1 MDKNKEKAPSST
13 FRAIWLLYLTLFYC
27 TGVLTANVENLL
39 SFLFGTT
46 EFGIGFSIA
55 MFYIVCIISSLFFG
69 YFCDKI
75 SKKIPR
81 KWLFFLTNSIWIL
94 GYGLASLAINY
105 YFYLTYI
112 CIAAIGSGAFLPIG
126 YSIIGDFYPPKDRAK
141 KYGMMQVSI
150 ALGIGIGVILGGIL
164 GSYLRALGW
173 RYAYGVGFILGLIS
187 LLLFGVKGVNPKRA
201 SSEPEFEDL
210 QGSIEYDYKI
220 TLDNL
225 FSLFKKKSIL
235 SVLLYVLCQ
244 GIAISTIALW
254 GIFYLEMKI
263 TISGSQLYASIL
275 YLISGAGGL
284 PGVII
289 GGRLGDKYY
298 NLGKLRGRVIISFI
312 GVILGSLFLLGFY
325 LLPFFTGNLT
335 EVIFSWIL
343 FIFLGFMGYF
353 FINLSIG
360 NQFAIYSE
368 VCTPEV
374 RNTANAFNSVMVNI
388 GAIIGNLVLSSLI
401 QQNILLLPFS
411 YSLVLLINLFGA
423 AFWIIT
429 YFYYP
434 QEAEEFRELMRKR
447 RLEIEDKNK

>member
-1 MDKNKEKAPSST
+1 MNKNKEIAPSST
-13 FRAIWLLYLTLFYC
+13 FRAIWFLYLTLFYC
-27 TGVLTANVENLL
+27 TGVLTANMENLL
-39 SFLFGTT
+39 SYLAGTT

-55 MFYIVCIISSLFFG
+55 MFYIICIISSLFFG
-69 YFCDKI
+69 YFCDRI
-75 SKKIPR
+75 SEKIPR

-105 YFYLTYI
+105 YFYLIYI

-141 KYGMMQVSI
+141 KYGMMQVGI
-150 ALGIGIGVILGGIL
+150 ALGVGVGVILGGIL
-164 GSYLRALGW
+164 GSYLGAIGW
-173 RYAYGVGFILGLIS
+173 RYAYGAGFILGLIS
-187 LLLFGVKGVNPKRA
+187 LLLFSVKGVNPKRA

-210 QGSIEYDYKI
+210 HSSIEYDYKI

-254 GIFYLEMKI
+254 GIFYLDMKI
-263 TISGSQLYASIL
+263 TISGSQFYASIL

-298 NLGKLRGRVIISFI
+298 NSGKLRGRVIISFI
-312 GVILGSLFLLGFY
+312 GVIVGSLCLLGFY
-325 LLPFFTGNLT
+325 LLPFFTGNLI

-368 VCTPEV
+368 VCAPEI

-411 YSLVLLINLFGA
+411 YLLVLLINLFGA

-447 RLEIEDKNK
+447 RSEIEKKNK